1 MKRFR
6 CIPVAIV
13 LPIFFLA
20 GAMLFAALLVWA
32 IFDKDAKTIIP
43 EDMGLFIG
51 FCGFMIIMGM
61 VYTVALLPGSN
72 YSVTIHP
79 DYIECKSLSPKS
91 RFFIRYDECSIGGIG
106 MDFHIQS
113 GIKVW
118 WIYLCKDPL
127 ATYKKGKQINSVK
140 IRPGFV
146 RIMYSDEVYRALVEV
161 LPKKHQT
168 ALITAHR
175 YAGMD
180 EE

>member
-13 LPIFFLA
+13 LPIFFFI
-20 GAMLFAALLVWA
+20 GAIFHVALLVWVVT
-32 IFDKDAKTIIP
+32 D
-43 EDMGLFIG
+43 DMDIVGIAYTG
-51 FCGFMIIMGM
+51 FVSIMCT
-61 VYTVALLPGSN
+61 VYTLALLSPTG

-79 DYIECKSLSPKS
+79 DYAVCKSLTPKS
-91 RFFIRYDECSIGGIG
+91 KFCIHYNECSIGGIG
-106 MDFHIQS
+106 MDFHTQS

-118 WIYLCKDPL
+118 WIYLCKGSL
-127 ATYKKGKQINSVK
+127 KAYKKGKQINSVK
-140 IRPGFV
+140 IQPGFV
-146 RIMYSDEVYRALVEV
+146 RIMYSDEVYQALLEV